1 MDDAGNKTIRPALSN
16 STRTVIAGMADII
29 GYAHQVKGKDSDKT
43 STLTIRCTDDSI
55 ECGARFKYIKSEFP
69 MSYDN
74 LVKELKEA
82 IEKEAAEHNN
92 EFITDEKETVVEK
105 EEYNFDTLMK
115 EFQGLVQALMDEN
128 ENNAGKITATVEHYL
143 GKGKKASEITPYQAE
158 FLALINEDLKNL

>member
-16 STRTVIAGMADII
+16 STRIVIAGMADII

-43 STLTIRCTDDSI
+43 STLTVRCTDDSI
-55 ECGARFKYIKSEFP
+55 ECGARFKYIKNEFP

-74 LVKELKEA
+74 LVNELRTA
-82 IEKEAAEHNN
+82 IEKEAAEHDNK
-92 EFITDEKETVVEK
+92 FITDEKQEVVEK
-105 EEYNFDTLMK
+105 EEYDFDTLMK
-115 EFQGLVQALMDEN
+115 EFKGLCEALMEESED
-128 ENNAGKITATVEHYL
+128 NAGKITATVEHYL